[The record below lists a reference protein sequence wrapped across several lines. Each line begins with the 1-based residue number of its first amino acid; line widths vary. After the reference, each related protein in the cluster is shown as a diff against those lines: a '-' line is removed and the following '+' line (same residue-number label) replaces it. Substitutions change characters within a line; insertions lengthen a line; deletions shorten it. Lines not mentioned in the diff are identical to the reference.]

1 MADNEAL
8 LKELLDTFR
17 LEAQDHLGALST
29 LLVSL
34 ENEAAAVERRRLVE
48 SIFRRMHTLKGAA
61 HAVNLVDVAKVC
73 QELEDLLAGLK
84 RGELELGAELFDRL
98 HHDIDALALRLGD
111 GAEGTSVIDSA
122 TALPPD
128 SAAPLSEISVHLAVA
143 AVPEVPVPSPAPAP
157 EPPPASAVKAHAGET
172 VRVSTRL
179 LEALL
184 LQGEEL
190 VSAKLTASA
199 LAEELAAARAEL
211 EGRGY
216 LSGGQDLAREA
227 LRQAQPGSPTTQL
240 ASLLQQNCRDQLA
253 TGGRLR
259 SLESKAQQ
267 HVRTLAGMVDPLLDD
282 LKKLH
287 LLPFSSLTDP
297 LPKLVRDLG
306 RELGKEAELTCSGCQ
321 LEVDRRI
328 LAGLKEPLL
337 HLVRNVMDH
346 GIETPA
352 ERRAQG
358 KPLRG
363 RISIEARLQ
372 DANLAEVL
380 VRDDGR
386 GIDLAK
392 VKGAALRSELATMEA
407 LEAMP
412 DAEALQLVFE
422 SGISTTP
429 LITTLSGRG
438 VGLAI
443 VRESVEKLGGQVRV
457 SSTPG
462 AGTLFRL
469 TLPLSYA
476 MMRALL
482 VESCGRT
489 AFLPAANVELATR
502 VPRGE
507 IRTVENR
514 ETVVLGGEVVSVARL
529 AQLLDLN
536 EARTDDNELQPL
548 VLAAAGEKKVAFA
561 VDQVLEVVEI
571 LVKPLGPQL
580 QRVKNVSGATV
591 LGNGRVVP
599 VLNIGDLFRSATVGA
614 SPLAAAAPAPK
625 QKRLTVLVAEDS
637 ITSRTLLKNI
647 LDASGFLVQ
656 TAIDGADALS
666 QLKTGEFDVVV
677 SDVEMPRMDGFQL
690 TEAIRA
696 EQRLAELPVILVTG
710 LESRADRE
718 RGIDVGA
725 NAYVVKSSFDQG
737 ALIEVIHK
745 LA

>member
-84 RGELELGAELFDRL
+84 RGEQELGAELFDRL
-98 HHDIDALALRLGD
+98 HRDIDALALRLVKN
-111 GAEGTSVIDSA
+111 GAEETSVIAD
-122 TALPPD
+122 
-128 SAAPLSEISVHLAVA
+128 AAPVSEVPGHLFVP
-143 AVPEVPVPSPAPAP
+143 AVPAASPAPAP
-157 EPPPASAVKAHAGET
+157 EPPPASAVKAHSGET

-190 VSAKLTASA
+190 VSAKLAASA
-199 LAEELAAARAEL
+199 LADEVAAARAEI
-211 EGRGY
+211 EARSY
-216 LSGGQDLAREA
+216 LTAGGADLAREA
-227 LRQAQPGSPTTQL
+227 LRQAQPASPATQF
-240 ASLLQQNCRDQLA
+240 ASLLQQSCRDQLA

-267 HVRTLAGMVDPLLDD
+267 HLRTLAGMVDPLLED

-297 LPKLVRDLG
+297 LPKMVWDLG
-306 RELGKEAELTCSGCQ
+306 RELGKEAELTCSGCG

-328 LAGLKEPLL
+328 LAGLRESLL

-358 KPLRG
+358 KPVRG
-363 RISIEARLQ
+363 RISVEARLQ

-392 VKGAALRSELATMEA
+392 VKGAALRTELATMEA

-429 LITTLSGRG
+429 MITTVSGWG

-462 AGTLFRL
+462 AGTVFRL

-482 VESCGRT
+482 VESCGRA
-489 AFLPAANVELATR
+489 AFLPASNVELATR
-502 VPRGE
+502 VSRGE

-529 AQLLDLN
+529 ASLLELTEPRSD
-536 EARTDDNELQPL
+536 EDELQPL

-561 VDQVLEVVEI
+561 VDRVLEVVEI

-614 SPLAAAAPAPK
+614 SPLGAPRAAPK

-647 LDASGFLVQ
+647 LEASGFVVQ

-690 TEAIRA
+690 TAAIRA

-710 LESRADRE
+710 LESRTDRE